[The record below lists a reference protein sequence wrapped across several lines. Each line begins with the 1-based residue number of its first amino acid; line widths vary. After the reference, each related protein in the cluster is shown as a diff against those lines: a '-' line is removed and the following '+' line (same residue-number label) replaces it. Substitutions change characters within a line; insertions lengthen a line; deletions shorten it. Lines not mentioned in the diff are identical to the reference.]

1 MNMVANPKKFTV
13 AAWLLACPMLLA
25 AAVVVLPQFNQL
37 YGTPTERYALLA
49 LMTLP
54 LIGVVGI
61 FRNKRSR
68 LLVRLLL
75 SACYLLTGLVLA
87 LFAVIFIGCS
97 WAGACF

>member
-1 MNMVANPKKFTV
+1 
-13 AAWLLACPMLLA
+13 MLLA
-25 AAVVVLPQFNQL
+25 AAVFVLPQFNQF

-49 LMTLP
+49 LMNLP
-54 LIGVVGI
+54 WIGVVGI
-61 FRNKRSR
+61 LCYKRST

-75 SACYLLTGLVLA
+75 SACYLLVGLVLA